1 MQSDNISNSICQN
14 SWYSVFEN
22 TFYICNA
29 GQNIFACIKFLNFRW
44 IIASLIWYRATFSK
58 AHDDVLINGPCIR
71 LVLKWYTRRFSYCL
85 DDNIHSFYYSQ
96 FYPVFVE
103 NIIVFDLHIGVV
115 YYSPQYQPSKLP
127 KCIEIYCM
135 NNCSVKNTRECSM
148 KHERGRRFNLIG

>member
-85 DDNIHSFYYSQ
+85 DDNIHSFYLLKISS
-96 FYPVFVE
+96 FLTCILGWC
-103 NIIVFDLHIGVV
+103 II
-115 YYSPQYQPSKLP
+115 LP
-127 KCIEIYCM
+127 NTNPLNYL
-135 NNCSVKNTRECSM
+135 SVLRFIVWIIAAWKTREQ
-148 KHERGRRFNLIG
+148 ERMFDETWKRQKI

>member
-44 IIASLIWYRATFSK
+44 IIASLILYRATFSK

-96 FYPVFVE
+96 FYLLKISSFLTCILGWC
-103 NIIVFDLHIGVV
+103 II
-115 YYSPQYQPSKLP
+115 LP
-127 KCIEIYCM
+127 NTNPLNYL
-135 NNCSVKNTRECSM
+135 SVLRFIVWIIAAWKTREQ
-148 KHERGRRFNLIG
+148 ERMFDETRKRQKI